1 MNTTSESD
9 DSSSSIDYEQNAK
22 QRQLNSRKRSKKY
35 RHIKKQFNTISNE
48 LETNTQNA
56 ESFNNQEII
65 QYLDESANLTFER
78 EDEINEPGI
87 MSNNSIL
94 IDETISGKKYSLNK
108 QTLITLK
115 NSIMELKLI

>member
-9 DSSSSIDYEQNAK
+9 DSSSSIDYEQNVK

-108 QTLITLK
+108 
-115 NSIMELKLI
+115 KLIKNKLI

>member
-35 RHIKKQFNTISNE
+35 RHNKKLFNTKPNK

-65 QYLDESANLTFER
+65 QYLDEPANLTFER
-78 EDEINEPGI
+78 EDEINESSI
-87 MSNNSIL
+87 MSNNSNL

-108 QTLITLK
+108 K
-115 NSIMELKLI
+115 